1 MSNLKI
7 YVDIHPELI
16 IDHEI
21 DEDDI
26 QIRMKIIS
34 QDYDKAGHG
43 YSVKEV
49 REDAI
54 RQILDQVVQDNIE
67 YEFEEKEYKDEKKL

>member
-7 YVDIHPELI
+7 YVDIDPEMIL
-16 IDHEI
+16 DHEI

-26 QIRMKIIS
+26 QLRMKILS

-54 RQILDQVVQDNIE
+54 RQILDQVVKDELE
-67 YEFEEKEYKDEKKL
+67 YEFEEKEYRR